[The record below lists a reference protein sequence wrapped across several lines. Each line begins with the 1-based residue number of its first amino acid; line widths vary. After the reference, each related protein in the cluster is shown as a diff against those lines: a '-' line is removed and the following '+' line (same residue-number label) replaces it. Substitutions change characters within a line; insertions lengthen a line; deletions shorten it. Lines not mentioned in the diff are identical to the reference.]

1 MIKHNLKKTKVYFFS
16 VVAKGLVK
24 IVGWGVAMGRYSG
37 VPAFVEEKARRSTR
51 PGKEIALACAGTVLG
66 AYKVKQQ
73 ALEARI

>member
-1 MIKHNLKKTKVYFFS
+1 
-16 VVAKGLVK
+16 
-24 IVGWGVAMGRYSG
+24 MGRYNG